1 MNVREER
8 EREKEKK
15 KTLWKGERRR
25 KRKKKENF
33 FFINKGNLVQKVDI
47 LTKTIKMIIL
57 DKNNKPTNFLA
68 SFKVLPILY
77 LLQSRWIKSFGWNAI
92 LDLS

>member
-33 FFINKGNLVQKVDI
+33 FFINKGNLVQKVEI
-47 LTKTIKMIIL
+47 LTKTIKTIIM
-57 DKNNKPTNFLA
+57 DKNNKTTNFLA
-68 SFKVLPILY
+68 IYAVHPITFVF
-77 LLQSRWIKSFGWNAI
+77 SV
-92 LDLS
+92 